1 MNMSREH
8 TSPDKEMFEKGLK
21 VRREVLGNEYVDRAL
36 KSVDDFSQPFQ
47 DLVSRYCWG
56 DVWQRE
62 GLDRKQRSLIN
73 LAMIAALN
81 RPHELKAHVRGAL
94 NNGLTKDQIREVF
107 LQVMIYCGA
116 PAGLDSCRLAREVF
130 QEMEAQ
136 KQTG

>member
-1 MNMSREH
+1 MNDEERYNA
-8 TSPDKEMFEKGLK
+8 GLQ

-36 KSVDDFSQPFQ
+36 KSADEFSKPFQ

-56 DVWQRE
+56 DVWRRD

-81 RPHELKAHVRGAL
+81 RPHELKAHIRGAL
-94 NNGLTKDQIREVF
+94 NNGLTRDQIGEVF

-116 PAGLDSCRLAREVF
+116 PAGLDSARLAREVF
-130 QEMEAQ
+130 QEIDAKKASAE
-136 KQTG
+136 